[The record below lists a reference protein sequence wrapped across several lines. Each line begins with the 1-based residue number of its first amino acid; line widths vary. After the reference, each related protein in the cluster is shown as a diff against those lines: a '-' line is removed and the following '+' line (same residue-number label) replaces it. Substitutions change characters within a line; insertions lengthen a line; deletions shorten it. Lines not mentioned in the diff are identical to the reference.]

1 MSNAAS
7 AAVAGPERK
16 LVSIEIQ
23 KELDVFSKKWEDRVF
38 VKLYVA
44 ARTSGLMAAMSDRD
58 WKTLSV
64 LATFMNAKGECFP
77 SQAMIARALGINRGT
92 ANERIQSLARFR
104 FDGKPVLL
112 VKKQNRASKN
122 GTRFAANHY
131 TILPVTKL
139 EIFDGTKETAR
150 SDKRS
155 PVSPIPDTG
164 APDSEQPDAAE
175 PDTNNR

>member
-1 MSNAAS
+1 MPDAAS
-7 AAVAGPERK
+7 AAVTGPERK
-16 LVSIEIQ
+16 LVAIEIQ
-23 KELDVFSKKWEDRVF
+23 KELDVFTKKWEDRIF

-44 ARTSGLMAAMSDRD
+44 ARTSGLMAAMPDRD
-58 WKTLSV
+58 WKTLCV

-77 SQAMIARALGINRGT
+77 SQAMLARSLGIHRGT
-92 ANERIQSLARFR
+92 ANERVRSLARFR

-112 VKKQNRASKN
+112 VTKQTRASAN
-122 GTRFAANHY
+122 GTRFARNRY

-150 SDKRS
+150 PGKTS
-155 PVSPIPDTG
+155 PVSPFPDTG
-164 APDSEQPDAAE
+164 EPDTEQPDAGE